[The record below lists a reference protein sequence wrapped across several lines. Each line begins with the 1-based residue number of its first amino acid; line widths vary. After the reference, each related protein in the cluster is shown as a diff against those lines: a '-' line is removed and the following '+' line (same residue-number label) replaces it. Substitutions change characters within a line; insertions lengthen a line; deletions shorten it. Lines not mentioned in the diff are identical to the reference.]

1 LTEKLENIFGT
12 KSDRSTGGVA
22 IDMNKYRIVIWMM
35 AIVGSVGVLLVFD
48 IRLDDSSIPTVIS
61 GLATTIALILG
72 FNATLIGIMWH
83 EVGGR
88 YGVGVAKAIK
98 TRLMMRVLLVTV
110 AMSLLWIAYS
120 ILVTFG
126 RSIALRIALSDLL
139 FSICLLTDF
148 LAEVT
153 LDSFIVQ
160 TYPDAR

>member
-1 LTEKLENIFGT
+1 
-12 KSDRSTGGVA
+12 
-22 IDMNKYRIVIWMM
+22 MNKYRIVIWMM

>member
-1 LTEKLENIFGT
+1 MTEKLENIFGT